1 MKFRVICFDGLITS
15 NPSEVIYISSHKN
28 VLMLL
33 SLTLFIGFFI
43 LVVAIFPYLVFF
55 TGIHLGKK
63 EVPAQEPE
71 DYPEISIII
80 AAYNEA
86 SVIRER
92 IFNIKESEYPI
103 DKYEIILVD
112 DCSSDNTLGDAEDAC
127 REAGI
132 NNTVMKN
139 QERMGT
145 NRSINRAIEAASHS
159 ILVTTD
165 ADVFFEKNALKKL
178 ITRLM
183 SEDRIAAVCGD
194 LRPLPEELTHT
205 SQIEN
210 TYRDYY
216 GRMCAW
222 ESAVDSTY
230 NFNGGL
236 VAFKKDRVHRIDDRR
251 GADDAYT
258 AFEAIRR
265 GYRAVYEIDAVV
277 YEDIPENFSRQYKQ
291 KIRRATR
298 LIEATVANFDLLK
311 KKRPFSRLFYPLRIM
326 MYLLTPLLFFISC
339 IFLLTSLLLINF
351 LLPIGAIA
359 AFLAISLISKSNI
372 ITAFVT
378 NQAYL
383 LRGLLNLG
391 KDMRVWESTSKK
403 Q

>member
-1 MKFRVICFDGLITS
+1 
-15 NPSEVIYISSHKN
+15 
-28 VLMLL
+28 MLL
-33 SLTLFIGFFI
+33 SLTLFIGVFI
-43 LVVAIFPYLVFF
+43 LFIALFPYLVFF
-55 TGIHLGKK
+55 VGIHLGTK
-63 EVPAQEPE
+63 EGVAPEPE
-71 DYPEISIII
+71 EYPKISIII

-86 SVIRER
+86 AVIRER
-92 IFNIKESEYPI
+92 LFNIKESEYPI
-103 DKYEIILVD
+103 EKYEIILVD
-112 DCSSDNTLGDAEDAC
+112 DCSSDDTLREAKEAC

-132 NNTVMKN
+132 NYTILENP
-139 QERMGT
+139 ERRGT

-165 ADVFFEKNALKKL
+165 ADVFFEKHALKRL
-178 ITRLM
+178 ISRLM
-183 SEDRIAAVCGD
+183 SEDKIAAVCGD
-194 LRPLPEELTHT
+194 LRPIPEEVTHT
-205 SQIEN
+205 SRIEN

-236 VAFKKDRVHRIDDRR
+236 VAFKKDLVHRIDDRR
-251 GADDAYT
+251 GADDANT

-265 GYRAVYEIDAVV
+265 GYRAVYEIEAVV

-298 LIEATVANFDLLK
+298 LIEATISNFDLLK
-311 KKRPFSRLFYPLRIM
+311 KRRPFSRRFYPLRIM
-326 MYLLTPLLFFISC
+326 MYLLSPLFFFIGC
-339 IFLLTSLLLINF
+339 IFLLFGLILINP
-351 LLPIGAIA
+351 LLPAGAIFA
-359 AFLAISLISKSNI
+359 IILISLIWKSNI
-372 ITAFVT
+372 ITAFST

-391 KDMRVWESTSKK
+391 KDMRIWESTSKK

>member
-1 MKFRVICFDGLITS
+1 M
-15 NPSEVIYISSHKN
+15 
-28 VLMLL
+28 
-33 SLTLFIGFFI
+33 
-43 LVVAIFPYLVFF
+43 
-55 TGIHLGKK
+55 
-63 EVPAQEPE
+63 
-71 DYPEISIII
+71 

-86 SVIRER
+86 AVIRER
-92 IFNIKESEYPI
+92 IFNIKESEYPV

-112 DCSSDNTLGDAEDAC
+112 DCSSDDTLKKAEDAC
-127 REAGI
+127 WEVGI
-132 NNTVMKN
+132 RHMILENP
-139 QERMGT
+139 ERMGT

-159 ILVTTD
+159 VLVTTD
-165 ADVFFEKNALKKL
+165 ADVFFEKHALKRL

-205 SQIEN
+205 SRLEN

-236 VAFKKDRVHRIDDRR
+236 VAFKKDLVHRIDDRR
-251 GADDAYT
+251 GADDANT

-265 GYRAVYEIDAVV
+265 GYRAVYEIDSVV
-277 YEDIPENFSRQYKQ
+277 YEDIPDNFSRQYKQ

-298 LIEATVANFDLLK
+298 LIEATVANLDLLK

-326 MYLLTPLLFFISC
+326 MYLLTPSLFFIGC
-339 IFLLTSLLLINF
+339 IFLLSGFILINP
-351 LLPIGAIA
+351 LLPVVAIVI
-359 AFLAISLISKSNI
+359 FMLISLIWKSNL

-383 LRGLLNLG
+383 LAGLFNLG